1 MLKSFFKKFLSA
13 DESEKKSFSATIER
27 NVNPT
32 DIWEIISELGDGAF
46 GKVYKTHK
54 RNTELFAALKRVD
67 FESEAELEDFMLE
80 IDILTNF
87 KHKNILTLHEVYI
100 YESKLWIYLELCGG
114 GALDSIMET
123 LEKPLTE
130 PQIRFVSR
138 EVLQGLEFLHE
149 KLIIHRDMKA
159 GNILLTLNNE
169 VKLADFGVSAKLT
182 DEKQKRSTFIGTPYW
197 MAPEVINCETF
208 KDAPY
213 NWKADIWSFGI
224 TLIELAQ
231 KRPPHNATNPTRVL
245 LRILKSDPPTLS
257 RPQLWSSK
265 FKAFLERTLQK
276 DPNQRPEC
284 RDLLLD
290 PFVSDV
296 TENDRKVIQILLCE
310 VNADIIETVEDF
322 DPNEPID
329 EIDDNDLNP
338 LILSDSTKLSIPVE
352 IVYDGDDDDV
362 DNDNNKNDAI
372 DEENDNSKNKHESN
386 KNLKQINDN
395 SGDSGVS
402 FEQTTSDNHYELTK
416 QSDSKVGKMPG
427 LSLVAIARSCSL
439 KQDLLQTTTKPVV
452 KMRSKVKRRSTVA
465 HVSQRKSGSLFTIS
479 SIYKPN
485 NVPVSTNTNQLSC
498 EKSIN
503 TIQSRNNH
511 NKSATT
517 NHTSFKVT
525 VCPTRIDKSMINI
538 DLPSIKP
545 NISKKI
551 WRTELNLPILS
562 PILKKN
568 QNVDNIKSTII
579 YDYGNSQQPQQQ
591 QQNNKMT
598 DYIIDE
604 IVDQLITDVITS
616 DTKSPSITSC
626 VFELMHDIHSTV
638 VKSPYT
644 TSITPNATIITTS
657 VVPNSTAKM
666 EHVAKANS
674 NVNNR
679 IRETI
684 VHPKK
689 QLTPSETI
697 GHKSLVVN
705 DGLKD
710 PLSSLPSTTDFHDNN
725 KSKMAVS
732 PLKRQ
737 NSAYRTRTRTRRFVI
752 DGQMITTTSKR
763 IVNTNLEDKR
773 FCEDEQIKRKAAL
786 RAFRILAKQ
795 EAHQTRELNE
805 RAQQQIDILENKMN
819 TEFSTLTKT
828 YDHKMEI
835 VIRNYKLQME
845 RLDKEF
851 EVEMKRIRSETSKEE
866 RTFKDRL
873 KSEID
878 TYDRAMRKAAKRDL
892 NKFDQIQ
899 SSNYDIKSNSSLTSL
914 KSNHSINNNNNN
926 NNNHSLVSQRLTLF
940 RENQESR
947 MNSRIYDLHNEYN
960 KRRNL
965 IHSEYL
971 NEIHTLRLNF
981 EEDKWRTE
989 HRFLSMKHQLDRNRQ
1004 LDLFMIK
1011 REQLTGRSELELTEL
1026 KQTINMERSKLQA
1039 IHSIERKNCIKSIKS
1054 LNKRSILTLQ
1064 RQSRIN
1070 TIQLNEAQKRMNE
1083 ELELLELKHKTQTD
1097 ELEQSIH
1104 FRLQELEQ
1112 STMEKRNALIDQET
1126 KRLQELDNR
1135 HQNEMRIYAESLPR
1149 IKALMKEQFAQEYK
1163 EDSFKI
1169 NYNNYRS
1176 YSPKS
1181 HRHRLPIPISSLTNL
1196 RWGSLSYS
1204 NTKLNNI
1211 LESRPNRLITLFSSD
1226 LNHNKINSSDSM

>member
-1 MLKSFFKKFLSA
+1 MLKSFFKKFISA
-13 DESEKKSFSATIER
+13 DESAKKRFSTTIER

-54 RNTELFAALKRVD
+54 RNTDLFAALKRVD
-67 FESEAELEDFMLE
+67 FESEDELEDFMLE

-352 IVYDGDDDDV
+352 IVCDGDDDDV
-362 DNDNNKNDAI
+362 DNDNNKNDPI
-372 DEENDNSKNKHESN
+372 DEEHDNTKNKHESN

-402 FEQTTSDNHYELTK
+402 LEQTTSDNHYELTK
-416 QSDSKVGKMPG
+416 QSDS
-427 LSLVAIARSCSL
+427 
-439 KQDLLQTTTKPVV
+439 
-452 KMRSKVKRRSTVA
+452 
-465 HVSQRKSGSLFTIS
+465 
-479 SIYKPN
+479 
-485 NVPVSTNTNQLSC
+485 
-498 EKSIN
+498 
-503 TIQSRNNH
+503 
-511 NKSATT
+511 
-517 NHTSFKVT
+517 
-525 VCPTRIDKSMINI
+525 
-538 DLPSIKP
+538 
-545 NISKKI
+545 
-551 WRTELNLPILS
+551 
-562 PILKKN
+562 
-568 QNVDNIKSTII
+568 
-579 YDYGNSQQPQQQ
+579 
-591 QQNNKMT
+591 NNKMN

-666 EHVAKANS
+666 EHVAKGKANS

-697 GHKSLVVN
+697 EHKSLVVN

-725 KSKMAVS
+725 KSKMTVS

-752 DGQMITTTSKR
+752 DGQTITTTSKR

-819 TEFSTLTKT
+819 AEFSTLTKT

-892 NKFDQIQ
+892 NKYDHIQ
-899 SSNYDIKSNSSLTSL
+899 SSNYDMKSNSSLTSL
-914 KSNHSINNNNNN
+914 KSNHST
-926 NNNHSLVSQRLTLF
+926 NNNHNNDHNNSLVSQRLTLF

-1039 IHSIERKNCIKSIKS
+1039 IHSIERKNCIKSMKS
-1054 LNKRSILTLQ
+1054 VNKRSILTLQ

-1083 ELELLELKHKTQTD
+1083 ELELLESKHKAQTD

-1112 STMEKRNALIDQET
+1112 STIEKRNALIDQET

-1135 HQNEMRIYAESLPR
+1135 HQNEMRIYSESLPR

-1181 HRHRLPIPISSLTNL
+1181 HRHKLPIPISSLTNL
-1196 RWGSLSYS
+1196 RWGSLSNS
-1204 NTKLNNI
+1204 NTKLNNL
-1211 LESRPNRLITLFSSD
+1211 LESRPSRLITLFSSD
-1226 LNHNKINSSDSM
+1226 LNHNKTSSSDSM

>member
-416 QSDSKVGKMPG
+416 QSDS
-427 LSLVAIARSCSL
+427 
-439 KQDLLQTTTKPVV
+439 
-452 KMRSKVKRRSTVA
+452 
-465 HVSQRKSGSLFTIS
+465 
-479 SIYKPN
+479 
-485 NVPVSTNTNQLSC
+485 
-498 EKSIN
+498 
-503 TIQSRNNH
+503 
-511 NKSATT
+511 
-517 NHTSFKVT
+517 
-525 VCPTRIDKSMINI
+525 
-538 DLPSIKP
+538 
-545 NISKKI
+545 
-551 WRTELNLPILS
+551 
-562 PILKKN
+562 
-568 QNVDNIKSTII
+568 
-579 YDYGNSQQPQQQ
+579 
-591 QQNNKMT
+591 NNKMT

>member
-169 VKLADFGVSAKLT
+169 VKL
-182 DEKQKRSTFIGTPYW
+182 
-197 MAPEVINCETF
+197 
-208 KDAPY
+208 
-213 NWKADIWSFGI
+213 GI

-416 QSDSKVGKMPG
+416 QSDS
-427 LSLVAIARSCSL
+427 
-439 KQDLLQTTTKPVV
+439 
-452 KMRSKVKRRSTVA
+452 
-465 HVSQRKSGSLFTIS
+465 
-479 SIYKPN
+479 
-485 NVPVSTNTNQLSC
+485 
-498 EKSIN
+498 
-503 TIQSRNNH
+503 
-511 NKSATT
+511 
-517 NHTSFKVT
+517 
-525 VCPTRIDKSMINI
+525 
-538 DLPSIKP
+538 
-545 NISKKI
+545 
-551 WRTELNLPILS
+551 
-562 PILKKN
+562 
-568 QNVDNIKSTII
+568 
-579 YDYGNSQQPQQQ
+579 
-591 QQNNKMT
+591 
-598 DYIIDE
+598 
-604 IVDQLITDVITS
+604 
-616 DTKSPSITSC
+616 
-626 VFELMHDIHSTV
+626 
-638 VKSPYT
+638 
-644 TSITPNATIITTS
+644 
-657 VVPNSTAKM
+657 
-666 EHVAKANS
+666 ANS

>member
-1 MLKSFFKKFLSA
+1 
-13 DESEKKSFSATIER
+13 
-27 NVNPT
+27 
-32 DIWEIISELGDGAF
+32 
-46 GKVYKTHK
+46 
-54 RNTELFAALKRVD
+54 
-67 FESEAELEDFMLE
+67 MLE

-352 IVYDGDDDDV
+352 IVCDGDDDDDV
-362 DNDNNKNDAI
+362 DNDNNKNDPI
-372 DEENDNSKNKHESN
+372 DEEHDNTKNKHESN

-402 FEQTTSDNHYELTK
+402 LEQTTSDNHYELTK
-416 QSDSKVGKMPG
+416 QSDS
-427 LSLVAIARSCSL
+427 
-439 KQDLLQTTTKPVV
+439 
-452 KMRSKVKRRSTVA
+452 
-465 HVSQRKSGSLFTIS
+465 
-479 SIYKPN
+479 
-485 NVPVSTNTNQLSC
+485 
-498 EKSIN
+498 
-503 TIQSRNNH
+503 
-511 NKSATT
+511 
-517 NHTSFKVT
+517 
-525 VCPTRIDKSMINI
+525 
-538 DLPSIKP
+538 
-545 NISKKI
+545 
-551 WRTELNLPILS
+551 
-562 PILKKN
+562 
-568 QNVDNIKSTII
+568 
-579 YDYGNSQQPQQQ
+579 
-591 QQNNKMT
+591 NNKMN

-666 EHVAKANS
+666 EHVAKGKANS

-689 QLTPSETI
+689 RLTPSETI
-697 GHKSLVVN
+697 EHKSLVVN

-725 KSKMAVS
+725 KSKMTVS

-752 DGQMITTTSKR
+752 DGQTITTTSKR

-819 TEFSTLTKT
+819 AEFSTLTKT

-892 NKFDQIQ
+892 NKYDHIQ

-914 KSNHSINNNNNN
+914 KSNHSTNNNNNN
-926 NNNHSLVSQRLTLF
+926 DHNNSLVSQRLTLF

-1026 KQTINMERSKLQA
+1026 KQTINMERSKLQT
-1039 IHSIERKNCIKSIKS
+1039 IHSIERKNCIKSMKS
-1054 LNKRSILTLQ
+1054 VNKRSILTLQ

-1083 ELELLELKHKTQTD
+1083 ELELLESKHKAQTD

-1112 STMEKRNALIDQET
+1112 STIEKRNALIDQET

-1135 HQNEMRIYAESLPR
+1135 HQNEMRIYSESLPR

-1181 HRHRLPIPISSLTNL
+1181 HRHRLPIPVSSLTNL
-1196 RWGSLSYS
+1196 RWGSLSNS
-1204 NTKLNNI
+1204 NTKLSNI
-1211 LESRPNRLITLFSSD
+1211 LESRPSRLITLFSSD
-1226 LNHNKINSSDSM
+1226 LNHNKTSSSDSM

>member
-1 MLKSFFKKFLSA
+1 MLKSFFKKFISA
-13 DESEKKSFSATIER
+13 DESAKKSFSTTIER

-54 RNTELFAALKRVD
+54 RNTDLFAALKRVD
-67 FESEAELEDFMLE
+67 FESEDELEDFMLE

-352 IVYDGDDDDV
+352 IVCDGDDDDDV
-362 DNDNNKNDAI
+362 DNDNNKNDPI
-372 DEENDNSKNKHESN
+372 DEEHDNTKNKHESN

-402 FEQTTSDNHYELTK
+402 LEQTTSDNHYELTK
-416 QSDSKVGKMPG
+416 QSDS
-427 LSLVAIARSCSL
+427 
-439 KQDLLQTTTKPVV
+439 
-452 KMRSKVKRRSTVA
+452 
-465 HVSQRKSGSLFTIS
+465 
-479 SIYKPN
+479 
-485 NVPVSTNTNQLSC
+485 
-498 EKSIN
+498 
-503 TIQSRNNH
+503 
-511 NKSATT
+511 
-517 NHTSFKVT
+517 
-525 VCPTRIDKSMINI
+525 
-538 DLPSIKP
+538 
-545 NISKKI
+545 
-551 WRTELNLPILS
+551 
-562 PILKKN
+562 
-568 QNVDNIKSTII
+568 
-579 YDYGNSQQPQQQ
+579 
-591 QQNNKMT
+591 
-598 DYIIDE
+598 
-604 IVDQLITDVITS
+604 
-616 DTKSPSITSC
+616 
-626 VFELMHDIHSTV
+626 
-638 VKSPYT
+638 
-644 TSITPNATIITTS
+644 
-657 VVPNSTAKM
+657 
-666 EHVAKANS
+666 ANS

-689 QLTPSETI
+689 RLTPSETI
-697 GHKSLVVN
+697 EHKSLVVN

-725 KSKMAVS
+725 KSKMTVS

-752 DGQMITTTSKR
+752 DGQTITTTSKR

-819 TEFSTLTKT
+819 AEFSTLTKT

-892 NKFDQIQ
+892 NKYDHIQ

-914 KSNHSINNNNNN
+914 KSNHSTNNNNNN
-926 NNNHSLVSQRLTLF
+926 DHNNSLVSQRLTLF

-1039 IHSIERKNCIKSIKS
+1039 IHSIERKNCIKSMKS
-1054 LNKRSILTLQ
+1054 VNKRSILTLQ

-1083 ELELLELKHKTQTD
+1083 ELELLESKHKAQTD

-1112 STMEKRNALIDQET
+1112 STIEKRNALIDQET

-1135 HQNEMRIYAESLPR
+1135 HQNEMRIYSESLPR

-1181 HRHRLPIPISSLTNL
+1181 HRHRLPIPVSSLTNL
-1196 RWGSLSYS
+1196 RWGSLSNS
-1204 NTKLNNI
+1204 NTKLSNI
-1211 LESRPNRLITLFSSD
+1211 LESRPSRLITLFSSD
-1226 LNHNKINSSDSM
+1226 LNHNKTSSSDSM

>member
-591 QQNNKMT
+591 QQ
-598 DYIIDE
+598 
-604 IVDQLITDVITS
+604 
-616 DTKSPSITSC
+616 
-626 VFELMHDIHSTV
+626 
-638 VKSPYT
+638 
-644 TSITPNATIITTS
+644 
-657 VVPNSTAKM
+657 
-666 EHVAKANS
+666 ANS

>member
-1 MLKSFFKKFLSA
+1 MLKSFFKKFISA
-13 DESEKKSFSATIER
+13 DESAKKSFSTTIER

-54 RNTELFAALKRVD
+54 RNTDLFAALKRVD
-67 FESEAELEDFMLE
+67 FESEDELEDFMLE

-182 DEKQKRSTFIGTPYW
+182 DEMQKRSTFIGTPYW

-352 IVYDGDDDDV
+352 IVCDGDDDDDV
-362 DNDNNKNDAI
+362 DNDNNKNDPI
-372 DEENDNSKNKHESN
+372 DEEHDNPKNKHESN

-402 FEQTTSDNHYELTK
+402 LEQTTSDNHYELTK
-416 QSDSKVGKMPG
+416 QSDS
-427 LSLVAIARSCSL
+427 
-439 KQDLLQTTTKPVV
+439 
-452 KMRSKVKRRSTVA
+452 
-465 HVSQRKSGSLFTIS
+465 
-479 SIYKPN
+479 
-485 NVPVSTNTNQLSC
+485 
-498 EKSIN
+498 
-503 TIQSRNNH
+503 
-511 NKSATT
+511 
-517 NHTSFKVT
+517 
-525 VCPTRIDKSMINI
+525 
-538 DLPSIKP
+538 
-545 NISKKI
+545 
-551 WRTELNLPILS
+551 
-562 PILKKN
+562 
-568 QNVDNIKSTII
+568 
-579 YDYGNSQQPQQQ
+579 
-591 QQNNKMT
+591 
-598 DYIIDE
+598 
-604 IVDQLITDVITS
+604 
-616 DTKSPSITSC
+616 
-626 VFELMHDIHSTV
+626 
-638 VKSPYT
+638 
-644 TSITPNATIITTS
+644 
-657 VVPNSTAKM
+657 
-666 EHVAKANS
+666 ANS

-697 GHKSLVVN
+697 EHKSLVVN

-752 DGQMITTTSKR
+752 DGQTITTTSKR

-819 TEFSTLTKT
+819 AEFSTLTKT

-835 VIRNYKLQME
+835 VIRNYKLQIE

-892 NKFDQIQ
+892 NKYDHIQ

-914 KSNHSINNNNNN
+914 KSNHSTNNNNNN
-926 NNNHSLVSQRLTLF
+926 NDHNNSLVSQRLTLF

-1039 IHSIERKNCIKSIKS
+1039 IHSIERKNCIKSMKS
-1054 LNKRSILTLQ
+1054 VNKRSILTLQ

-1070 TIQLNEAQKRMNE
+1070 AIQLNEAQKRMNE
-1083 ELELLELKHKTQTD
+1083 ELELLESKHKAQTD

-1112 STMEKRNALIDQET
+1112 STIEKRNALIDQET

-1135 HQNEMRIYAESLPR
+1135 HQNEMRIYSESLPR

-1196 RWGSLSYS
+1196 RWGSLSNS
-1204 NTKLNNI
+1204 NTKLNNL
-1211 LESRPNRLITLFSSD
+1211 LESRPSRLITLFSSD
-1226 LNHNKINSSDSM
+1226 LNHNKTSSSDSM

>member
-1 MLKSFFKKFLSA
+1 MLKSFFKKFISP
-13 DESEKKSFSATIER
+13 DESGKKSFSTTIER

-54 RNTELFAALKRVD
+54 RNTDLFAALKRVD
-67 FESEAELEDFMLE
+67 FESEDELEDFMLE

-265 FKAFLERTLQK
+265 FKTFLSRTLQK

-284 RDLLLD
+284 KDLLLD

-352 IVYDGDDDDV
+352 MVYGGDGDGDDDDDDV
-362 DNDNNKNDAI
+362 DNDNNNNNKNDAI
-372 DEENDNSKNKHESN
+372 DEQNDHSKNKHESN

-395 SGDSGVS
+395 NGDSGVS
-402 FEQTTSDNHYELTK
+402 LEQTNSELTK
-416 QSDSKVGKMPG
+416 QSDS
-427 LSLVAIARSCSL
+427 
-439 KQDLLQTTTKPVV
+439 
-452 KMRSKVKRRSTVA
+452 
-465 HVSQRKSGSLFTIS
+465 
-479 SIYKPN
+479 
-485 NVPVSTNTNQLSC
+485 
-498 EKSIN
+498 
-503 TIQSRNNH
+503 
-511 NKSATT
+511 
-517 NHTSFKVT
+517 
-525 VCPTRIDKSMINI
+525 
-538 DLPSIKP
+538 
-545 NISKKI
+545 
-551 WRTELNLPILS
+551 
-562 PILKKN
+562 
-568 QNVDNIKSTII
+568 
-579 YDYGNSQQPQQQ
+579 
-591 QQNNKMT
+591 NNKMN
-598 DYIIDE
+598 DYIINE
-604 IVDQLITDVITS
+604 IADQLITDVITS

-626 VFELMHDIHSTV
+626 VFELMHDIHSTI

-644 TSITPNATIITTS
+644 SNTPNTTIITTS
-657 VVPNSTAKM
+657 VVPNSTAKI
-666 EHVAKANS
+666 EHVAEAND

-679 IRETI
+679 IRETM

-697 GHKSLVVN
+697 EHKSLVVS

-710 PLSSLPSTTDFHDNN
+710 PPLSFPSTTDFHDNNN

-752 DGQMITTTSKR
+752 DGQTITTTSKR
-763 IVNTNLEDKR
+763 IVNTNLEDKKFR
-773 FCEDEQIKRKAAL
+773 EDEQIKRKAAL

-819 TEFSTLTKT
+819 AEFSTLTKT
-828 YDHKMEI
+828 YDHKMEMA
-835 VIRNYKLQME
+835 IRNYKLQME

-851 EVEMKRIRSETSKEE
+851 EVEMKRIRTETSKEE

-873 KSEID
+873 KNEID

-892 NKFDQIQ
+892 NKYDPIQQ
-899 SSNYDIKSNSSLTSL
+899 SSINYDIKSNSSLTSL
-914 KSNHSINNNNNN
+914 KSNHSIHT
-926 NNNHSLVSQRLTLF
+926 NHNHNHSNSLVSQRLTLF

-971 NEIHTLRLNF
+971 NESHTLRLNF

-1039 IHSIERKNCIKSIKS
+1039 IHSIERKNCIKSMKS
-1054 LNKRSILTLQ
+1054 VNKRSILTLQ
-1064 RQSRIN
+1064 RQSKLN
-1070 TIQLNEAQKRMNE
+1070 TIQLNEAQKRINE
-1083 ELELLELKHKTQTD
+1083 ELELLECKHKAQID
-1097 ELEQSIH
+1097 HLEQSIH
-1104 FRLQELEQ
+1104 NRLKELEQ
-1112 STMEKRNALIDQET
+1112 TTIEKRNALIDQET

-1135 HQNEMRIYAESLPR
+1135 HQNEIRIYAESLPR
-1149 IKALMKEQFAQEYK
+1149 IKILMKEQFAQEYK
-1163 EDSFKI
+1163 EDSLKL
-1169 NYNNYRS
+1169 NYNHNYRS

-1181 HRHRLPIPISSLTNL
+1181 CRHRLPIPPITNFTNL
-1196 RWGSLSYS
+1196 RWINSLSQS
-1204 NTKLNNI
+1204 HTKLNTM

-1226 LNHNKINSSDSM
+1226 FNNNDNNNNNHNNNNKTSLSDSS

>member
-1 MLKSFFKKFLSA
+1 M
-13 DESEKKSFSATIER
+13 
-27 NVNPT
+27 
-32 DIWEIISELGDGAF
+32 
-46 GKVYKTHK
+46 
-54 RNTELFAALKRVD
+54 
-67 FESEAELEDFMLE
+67 
-80 IDILTNF
+80 
-87 KHKNILTLHEVYI
+87 
-100 YESKLWIYLELCGG
+100 
-114 GALDSIMET
+114 
-123 LEKPLTE
+123 
-130 PQIRFVSR
+130 
-138 EVLQGLEFLHE
+138 
-149 KLIIHRDMKA
+149 
-159 GNILLTLNNE
+159 
-169 VKLADFGVSAKLT
+169 
-182 DEKQKRSTFIGTPYW
+182 
-197 MAPEVINCETF
+197 
-208 KDAPY
+208 
-213 NWKADIWSFGI
+213 
-224 TLIELAQ
+224 
-231 KRPPHNATNPTRVL
+231 
-245 LRILKSDPPTLS
+245 
-257 RPQLWSSK
+257 
-265 FKAFLERTLQK
+265 
-276 DPNQRPEC
+276 
-284 RDLLLD
+284 
-290 PFVSDV
+290 
-296 TENDRKVIQILLCE
+296 
-310 VNADIIETVEDF
+310 
-322 DPNEPID
+322 
-329 EIDDNDLNP
+329 NP

-372 DEENDNSKNKHESN
+372 YEENDNSKNKHESN

-479 SIYKPN
+479 SVYKPN
-485 NVPVSTNTNQLSC
+485 NIAVSTNTNQLSC

-568 QNVDNIKSTII
+568 QNVNNIKSTII

-591 QQNNKMT
+591 NNKMT

-604 IVDQLITDVITS
+604 IIDQLITDVITS

-752 DGQMITTTSKR
+752 DGQTITTTSKR

-819 TEFSTLTKT
+819 TEFSVGLFLCGLLRV
-828 YDHKMEI
+828 YIHAFF
-835 VIRNYKLQME
+835 LSP
-845 RLDKEF
+845 L
-851 EVEMKRIRSETSKEE
+851 SKEE

-892 NKFDQIQ
+892 SKFDQIQ

-914 KSNHSINNNNNN
+914 KSNHSINNNNN

-1026 KQTINMERSKLQA
+1026 KQV
-1039 IHSIERKNCIKSIKS
+1039 C
-1054 LNKRSILTLQ
+1054 
-1064 RQSRIN
+1064 
-1070 TIQLNEAQKRMNE
+1070 
-1083 ELELLELKHKTQTD
+1083 
-1097 ELEQSIH
+1097 
-1104 FRLQELEQ
+1104 
-1112 STMEKRNALIDQET
+1112 
-1126 KRLQELDNR
+1126 
-1135 HQNEMRIYAESLPR
+1135 
-1149 IKALMKEQFAQEYK
+1149 
-1163 EDSFKI
+1163 
-1169 NYNNYRS
+1169 
-1176 YSPKS
+1176 
-1181 HRHRLPIPISSLTNL
+1181 
-1196 RWGSLSYS
+1196 
-1204 NTKLNNI
+1204 
-1211 LESRPNRLITLFSSD
+1211 FS
-1226 LNHNKINSSDSM
+1226 

>member
-416 QSDSKVGKMPG
+416 QSDS
-427 LSLVAIARSCSL
+427 
-439 KQDLLQTTTKPVV
+439 
-452 KMRSKVKRRSTVA
+452 
-465 HVSQRKSGSLFTIS
+465 
-479 SIYKPN
+479 
-485 NVPVSTNTNQLSC
+485 
-498 EKSIN
+498 
-503 TIQSRNNH
+503 
-511 NKSATT
+511 
-517 NHTSFKVT
+517 
-525 VCPTRIDKSMINI
+525 
-538 DLPSIKP
+538 
-545 NISKKI
+545 
-551 WRTELNLPILS
+551 
-562 PILKKN
+562 
-568 QNVDNIKSTII
+568 
-579 YDYGNSQQPQQQ
+579 
-591 QQNNKMT
+591 
-598 DYIIDE
+598 
-604 IVDQLITDVITS
+604 
-616 DTKSPSITSC
+616 
-626 VFELMHDIHSTV
+626 
-638 VKSPYT
+638 
-644 TSITPNATIITTS
+644 
-657 VVPNSTAKM
+657 
-666 EHVAKANS
+666 ANS

>member
-1 MLKSFFKKFLSA
+1 MLKSFFKKFISA
-13 DESEKKSFSATIER
+13 DESAKKSFSTTIER

-54 RNTELFAALKRVD
+54 RNTDLFAALKRVD
-67 FESEAELEDFMLE
+67 FESEDELEDFMLE

-352 IVYDGDDDDV
+352 IVCDGDDDDDV
-362 DNDNNKNDAI
+362 DNDNNKNDPI
-372 DEENDNSKNKHESN
+372 DEEHDNTKNKHESN

-402 FEQTTSDNHYELTK
+402 LEQTTSDNHYELTK
-416 QSDSKVGKMPG
+416 QSDS
-427 LSLVAIARSCSL
+427 
-439 KQDLLQTTTKPVV
+439 
-452 KMRSKVKRRSTVA
+452 
-465 HVSQRKSGSLFTIS
+465 
-479 SIYKPN
+479 
-485 NVPVSTNTNQLSC
+485 
-498 EKSIN
+498 
-503 TIQSRNNH
+503 
-511 NKSATT
+511 
-517 NHTSFKVT
+517 
-525 VCPTRIDKSMINI
+525 
-538 DLPSIKP
+538 
-545 NISKKI
+545 
-551 WRTELNLPILS
+551 
-562 PILKKN
+562 
-568 QNVDNIKSTII
+568 
-579 YDYGNSQQPQQQ
+579 
-591 QQNNKMT
+591 NNKMN

-666 EHVAKANS
+666 EHVAKGKANS

-689 QLTPSETI
+689 RLTPSETI
-697 GHKSLVVN
+697 EHKSLVVN

-725 KSKMAVS
+725 KSKMTVS

-752 DGQMITTTSKR
+752 DGQTITTTSKR

-819 TEFSTLTKT
+819 AEFSTLTKT

-892 NKFDQIQ
+892 NKYDHIQ

-914 KSNHSINNNNNN
+914 KSNHSTNNNNNN
-926 NNNHSLVSQRLTLF
+926 DHNNSLVSQRLTLF

-1026 KQTINMERSKLQA
+1026 KQTINMERSKLQT
-1039 IHSIERKNCIKSIKS
+1039 IHSIERKNCIKSMKS
-1054 LNKRSILTLQ
+1054 VNKRSILTLQ

-1083 ELELLELKHKTQTD
+1083 ELELLESKHKAQTD

-1112 STMEKRNALIDQET
+1112 STIEKRNALIDQET

-1135 HQNEMRIYAESLPR
+1135 HQNEMRIYSESLPR
-1149 IKALMKEQFAQEYK
+1149 IKA
-1163 EDSFKI
+1163 I
-1169 NYNNYRS
+1169 
-1176 YSPKS
+1176 
-1181 HRHRLPIPISSLTNL
+1181 
-1196 RWGSLSYS
+1196 
-1204 NTKLNNI
+1204 
-1211 LESRPNRLITLFSSD
+1211 
-1226 LNHNKINSSDSM
+1226 

>member
-1 MLKSFFKKFLSA
+1 
-13 DESEKKSFSATIER
+13 
-27 NVNPT
+27 
-32 DIWEIISELGDGAF
+32 
-46 GKVYKTHK
+46 
-54 RNTELFAALKRVD
+54 
-67 FESEAELEDFMLE
+67 
-80 IDILTNF
+80 
-87 KHKNILTLHEVYI
+87 
-100 YESKLWIYLELCGG
+100 
-114 GALDSIMET
+114 MET

-130 PQIRFVSR
+130 PQIRFISR

-265 FKAFLERTLQK
+265 FKTFLERTLQK

-352 IVYDGDDDDV
+352 IVCDGDDDDNDV
-362 DNDNNKNDAI
+362 DNDNNKNDPI
-372 DEENDNSKNKHESN
+372 DEEHDNTKNKHESN

-402 FEQTTSDNHYELTK
+402 LEQTTSDNHYELTK
-416 QSDSKVGKMPG
+416 QSDS
-427 LSLVAIARSCSL
+427 
-439 KQDLLQTTTKPVV
+439 
-452 KMRSKVKRRSTVA
+452 
-465 HVSQRKSGSLFTIS
+465 
-479 SIYKPN
+479 
-485 NVPVSTNTNQLSC
+485 
-498 EKSIN
+498 
-503 TIQSRNNH
+503 
-511 NKSATT
+511 
-517 NHTSFKVT
+517 
-525 VCPTRIDKSMINI
+525 
-538 DLPSIKP
+538 
-545 NISKKI
+545 
-551 WRTELNLPILS
+551 
-562 PILKKN
+562 
-568 QNVDNIKSTII
+568 
-579 YDYGNSQQPQQQ
+579 
-591 QQNNKMT
+591 NNKMN

-644 TSITPNATIITTS
+644 TSITSNATTITTS

-666 EHVAKANS
+666 EHVAKVKVNS

-697 GHKSLVVN
+697 EHKSLVVN

-725 KSKMAVS
+725 KSKMTVS

-752 DGQMITTTSKR
+752 DGQTITTTSKR

-819 TEFSTLTKT
+819 AEFSTLTKT

-892 NKFDQIQ
+892 NKYDHIQ
-899 SSNYDIKSNSSLTSL
+899 SSNYDMKSNSSLTSL
-914 KSNHSINNNNNN
+914 KSNHSTN
-926 NNNHSLVSQRLTLF
+926 NNNHNNDHNNSLVSQRLTLF

-1039 IHSIERKNCIKSIKS
+1039 IHSIERKNCIKSMKS
-1054 LNKRSILTLQ
+1054 VNKRSILTLQ

-1083 ELELLELKHKTQTD
+1083 ELELLESKHKAQTD

-1112 STMEKRNALIDQET
+1112 STIEKRNALIDQET
-1126 KRLQELDNR
+1126 KRLEELDNR
-1135 HQNEMRIYAESLPR
+1135 HQNEMRIYSESLPR

-1196 RWGSLSYS
+1196 RWGSLSNS
-1204 NTKLNNI
+1204 NTKLNNL
-1211 LESRPNRLITLFSSD
+1211 LESRPSRLITLFSSD
-1226 LNHNKINSSDSM
+1226 LNHNKTSSSDSM

>member
-1 MLKSFFKKFLSA
+1 MLKSFFKKFISVE
-13 DESEKKSFSATIER
+13 ESGKKSFSSTIER
-27 NVNPT
+27 SVNPT

-54 RNTELFAALKRVD
+54 RNTDLFAALKRVD
-67 FESEAELEDFMLE
+67 FESEDELEDFMLE

-114 GALDSIMET
+114 GALDSIMEA

-159 GNILLTLNNE
+159 GNILLTLSNE
-169 VKLADFGVSAKLT
+169 VKLADFGVSAKLA

-245 LRILKSDPPTLS
+245 LKILKSDPPTLS
-257 RPQLWSSK
+257 RPHLWSSK
-265 FKAFLERTLQK
+265 FKTFLGRTLQK

-296 TENDRKVIQILLCE
+296 TESDRKVIQILLCE

-352 IVYDGDDDDV
+352 MVCDDGDDDV
-362 DNDNNKNDAI
+362 DDHKNDVI
-372 DEENDNSKNKHESN
+372 GGEIDNSKNDHESN

-402 FEQTTSDNHYELTK
+402 LGQTTSEN
-416 QSDSKVGKMPG
+416 QSDSVNG
-427 LSLVAIARSCSL
+427 
-439 KQDLLQTTTKPVV
+439 
-452 KMRSKVKRRSTVA
+452 
-465 HVSQRKSGSLFTIS
+465 
-479 SIYKPN
+479 
-485 NVPVSTNTNQLSC
+485 
-498 EKSIN
+498 
-503 TIQSRNNH
+503 
-511 NKSATT
+511 
-517 NHTSFKVT
+517 
-525 VCPTRIDKSMINI
+525 
-538 DLPSIKP
+538 
-545 NISKKI
+545 
-551 WRTELNLPILS
+551 
-562 PILKKN
+562 
-568 QNVDNIKSTII
+568 NVDNR
-579 YDYGNSQQPQQQ
+579 
-591 QQNNKMT
+591 
-598 DYIIDE
+598 
-604 IVDQLITDVITS
+604 V
-616 DTKSPSITSC
+616 
-626 VFELMHDIHSTV
+626 
-638 VKSPYT
+638 
-644 TSITPNATIITTS
+644 
-657 VVPNSTAKM
+657 
-666 EHVAKANS
+666 
-674 NVNNR
+674 
-679 IRETI
+679 RETI

-689 QLTPSETI
+689 QLNTSETTE
-697 GHKSLVVN
+697 HKSSVVN
-705 DGLKD
+705 DILKD
-710 PLSSLPSTTDFHDNN
+710 PPSSSPSATDFHDNN
-725 KSKMAVS
+725 NKSKVVIS

-752 DGQMITTTSKR
+752 DGQTITTTSKR
-763 IVNTNLEDKR
+763 IVNTNLEDKKFR
-773 FCEDEQIKRKAAL
+773 EDEQIKRKAAL

-819 TEFSTLTKT
+819 AEFSTLTKT

-835 VIRNYKLQME
+835 AIRNYKLQME

-851 EVEMKRIRSETSKEE
+851 EVEMKRIRTETSKEE

-873 KSEID
+873 KNEID

-892 NKFDQIQ
+892 NKYDHIIQ
-899 SSNYDIKSNSSLTSL
+899 SNSSLTSL
-914 KSNHSINNNNNN
+914 KSNNSTTTTNTTTTNNNNNSS
-926 NNNHSLVSQRLTLF
+926 SLVSQRLTIF

-1039 IHSIERKNCIKSIKS
+1039 IHSIERKNCIKSMKS
-1054 LNKRSILTLQ
+1054 VHKRSILTLQ
-1064 RQSRIN
+1064 RQSRLN
-1070 TIQLNEAQKRMNE
+1070 TIQMNEAQKRMNE
-1083 ELELLELKHKTQTD
+1083 ELELLESKQKAQTD
-1097 ELEQSIH
+1097 ELEKSIH

-1112 STMEKRNALIDQET
+1112 STIEKRNALIDQET

-1135 HQNEMRIYAESLPR
+1135 HQNEMRIYSESLPR

-1163 EDSFKI
+1163 EDSFKLH
-1169 NYNNYRS
+1169 NYHNYRS

-1181 HRHRLPIPISSLTNL
+1181 HKSRLPIPMTSLTNL
-1196 RWGSLSYS
+1196 RWGSLSNS
-1204 NTKLNNI
+1204 NTKLNHLIEPRSHRI
-1211 LESRPNRLITLFSSD
+1211 LTLFSSD
-1226 LNHNKINSSDSM
+1226 LNNTKTSSTDSM

>member
-1 MLKSFFKKFLSA
+1 MLKSFFKKFISVE
-13 DESEKKSFSATIER
+13 ESGKKSFSSTIER
-27 NVNPT
+27 SVNPT

-54 RNTELFAALKRVD
+54 RNTDLFAALKRVD
-67 FESEAELEDFMLE
+67 FESEDELEDFMLE

-114 GALDSIMET
+114 GALDSIMEA

-159 GNILLTLNNE
+159 GNILLTLSNE
-169 VKLADFGVSAKLT
+169 VKLADFGVSAKLA

-245 LRILKSDPPTLS
+245 LKILKSDPPTLS
-257 RPQLWSSK
+257 RPHLWSSK
-265 FKAFLERTLQK
+265 FKTFLGRTLQK

-296 TENDRKVIQILLCE
+296 TESDRKVIQILLCE

-352 IVYDGDDDDV
+352 MVCDDGDDDV
-362 DNDNNKNDAI
+362 DDHKNDVI
-372 DEENDNSKNKHESN
+372 GGEIDNSKNDHESN

-402 FEQTTSDNHYELTK
+402 LGQTTSEN
-416 QSDSKVGKMPG
+416 QSDS
-427 LSLVAIARSCSL
+427 
-439 KQDLLQTTTKPVV
+439 
-452 KMRSKVKRRSTVA
+452 
-465 HVSQRKSGSLFTIS
+465 
-479 SIYKPN
+479 
-485 NVPVSTNTNQLSC
+485 
-498 EKSIN
+498 
-503 TIQSRNNH
+503 
-511 NKSATT
+511 
-517 NHTSFKVT
+517 
-525 VCPTRIDKSMINI
+525 
-538 DLPSIKP
+538 
-545 NISKKI
+545 
-551 WRTELNLPILS
+551 
-562 PILKKN
+562 
-568 QNVDNIKSTII
+568 
-579 YDYGNSQQPQQQ
+579 
-591 QQNNKMT
+591 NNKMN
-598 DYIIDE
+598 DHVIDE
-604 IVDQLITDVITS
+604 IADQLITDVITS
-616 DTKSPSITSC
+616 ETQSPSITSC
-626 VFELMHDIHSTV
+626 VFESMNDIHSIIIKSPNTSSNSPATNITTTV
-638 VKSPYT
+638 VS
-644 TSITPNATIITTS
+644 
-657 VVPNSTAKM
+657 NSTDKT
-666 EHVAKANS
+666 EHVTKVNG
-674 NVNNR
+674 NVDNR
-679 IRETI
+679 VRETI

-689 QLTPSETI
+689 QLNTSETTE
-697 GHKSLVVN
+697 HKSSVVN
-705 DGLKD
+705 DILKD
-710 PLSSLPSTTDFHDNN
+710 PPSSSPSATDFHDNN
-725 KSKMAVS
+725 NKSKVVIS

-752 DGQMITTTSKR
+752 DGQTITTTSKR
-763 IVNTNLEDKR
+763 IVNTNLEDKKFR
-773 FCEDEQIKRKAAL
+773 EDEQIKRKAAL

-819 TEFSTLTKT
+819 AEFSTLTKT

-835 VIRNYKLQME
+835 AIRNYKLQME

-851 EVEMKRIRSETSKEE
+851 EVEMKRIRTETSKEE

-873 KSEID
+873 KNEID

-892 NKFDQIQ
+892 NKYDHIIQ
-899 SSNYDIKSNSSLTSL
+899 SNSSLTSL
-914 KSNHSINNNNNN
+914 KSNNSTTTTNTTTTNNNNNSS
-926 NNNHSLVSQRLTLF
+926 SLVSQRLTIF

-1039 IHSIERKNCIKSIKS
+1039 IHSIERKNCIKSMKS
-1054 LNKRSILTLQ
+1054 VHKRSILTLQ
-1064 RQSRIN
+1064 RQSRLN
-1070 TIQLNEAQKRMNE
+1070 TIQMNEAQKRMNE
-1083 ELELLELKHKTQTD
+1083 ELELLESKQKAQTD
-1097 ELEQSIH
+1097 ELEKSIH

-1112 STMEKRNALIDQET
+1112 STIEKRNALIDQET

-1135 HQNEMRIYAESLPR
+1135 HQNEMRIYSESLPR

-1163 EDSFKI
+1163 EDSFKLH
-1169 NYNNYRS
+1169 NYHNYRS

-1181 HRHRLPIPISSLTNL
+1181 HKSRLPIPMTSLTNL
-1196 RWGSLSYS
+1196 RWGSLSNS
-1204 NTKLNNI
+1204 NTKLNHLIEPRSHRI
-1211 LESRPNRLITLFSSD
+1211 LTLFSSD
-1226 LNHNKINSSDSM
+1226 LNNTKTSSTDSM

>member
-1 MLKSFFKKFLSA
+1 
-13 DESEKKSFSATIER
+13 
-27 NVNPT
+27 
-32 DIWEIISELGDGAF
+32 
-46 GKVYKTHK
+46 
-54 RNTELFAALKRVD
+54 
-67 FESEAELEDFMLE
+67 
-80 IDILTNF
+80 
-87 KHKNILTLHEVYI
+87 
-100 YESKLWIYLELCGG
+100 
-114 GALDSIMET
+114 
-123 LEKPLTE
+123 
-130 PQIRFVSR
+130 
-138 EVLQGLEFLHE
+138 
-149 KLIIHRDMKA
+149 MKA

-265 FKAFLERTLQK
+265 FKTFLERTLQK

-284 RDLLLD
+284 RDLLL
-290 PFVSDV
+290 V
-296 TENDRKVIQILLCE
+296 LLKSLH
-310 VNADIIETVEDF
+310 VQYSS
-322 DPNEPID
+322 
-329 EIDDNDLNP
+329 
-338 LILSDSTKLSIPVE
+338 LSSSCLDSTKLSIPVE
-352 IVYDGDDDDV
+352 IVCDGDDDDDV
-362 DNDNNKNDAI
+362 DNDNNKNDPI
-372 DEENDNSKNKHESN
+372 DEEHDNPKNKHESN

-402 FEQTTSDNHYELTK
+402 LDQTTSDNHYELTK
-416 QSDSKVGKMPG
+416 QSDSVGNMPG

-517 NHTSFKVT
+517 HHTSFKVT
-525 VCPTRIDKSMINI
+525 VCPTWIDKSMITI

-545 NISKKI
+545 IISKKI
-551 WRTELNLPILS
+551 WRTEINLPILS
-562 PILKKN
+562 PIIKKN
-568 QNVDNIKSTII
+568 HNVDNIKSTII
-579 YDYGNSQQPQQQ
+579 YDYGKSQQQQQ
-591 QQNNKMT
+591 QEQQNNKMN

-644 TSITPNATIITTS
+644 TSITSNATTITTS

-666 EHVAKANS
+666 EHVAKGKANS

-697 GHKSLVVN
+697 EHKSLVVN

-725 KSKMAVS
+725 KSKMTVS

-752 DGQMITTTSKR
+752 DGQTITTTSKR

-819 TEFSTLTKT
+819 AEFS
-828 YDHKMEI
+828 
-835 VIRNYKLQME
+835 
-845 RLDKEF
+845 
-851 EVEMKRIRSETSKEE
+851 SKEE

-892 NKFDQIQ
+892 NKYDHIQ
-899 SSNYDIKSNSSLTSL
+899 SSNYDMKSNSSLTSL
-914 KSNHSINNNNNN
+914 KSNHSTNNN
-926 NNNHSLVSQRLTLF
+926 NNNHNNDHNNSLVSQRLTLF

-1026 KQTINMERSKLQA
+1026 KQ
-1039 IHSIERKNCIKSIKS
+1039 
-1054 LNKRSILTLQ
+1054 
-1064 RQSRIN
+1064 
-1070 TIQLNEAQKRMNE
+1070 
-1083 ELELLELKHKTQTD
+1083 
-1097 ELEQSIH
+1097 
-1104 FRLQELEQ
+1104 
-1112 STMEKRNALIDQET
+1112 
-1126 KRLQELDNR
+1126 
-1135 HQNEMRIYAESLPR
+1135 
-1149 IKALMKEQFAQEYK
+1149 
-1163 EDSFKI
+1163 
-1169 NYNNYRS
+1169 
-1176 YSPKS
+1176 
-1181 HRHRLPIPISSLTNL
+1181 
-1196 RWGSLSYS
+1196 
-1204 NTKLNNI
+1204 
-1211 LESRPNRLITLFSSD
+1211 
-1226 LNHNKINSSDSM
+1226 

>member
-1 MLKSFFKKFLSA
+1 MLKSFFKKFISA
-13 DESEKKSFSATIER
+13 DESAKKSFSTTIER

-54 RNTELFAALKRVD
+54 RNTDLFAALKRVD
-67 FESEAELEDFMLE
+67 FESEDELEDFMLE

-352 IVYDGDDDDV
+352 IVCDGDDDDDV
-362 DNDNNKNDAI
+362 DNDNNKNDPI
-372 DEENDNSKNKHESN
+372 DEEHDNTKNKHESN

-402 FEQTTSDNHYELTK
+402 LEQTTSDNHYELTK
-416 QSDSKVGKMPG
+416 QSDS
-427 LSLVAIARSCSL
+427 
-439 KQDLLQTTTKPVV
+439 
-452 KMRSKVKRRSTVA
+452 
-465 HVSQRKSGSLFTIS
+465 
-479 SIYKPN
+479 
-485 NVPVSTNTNQLSC
+485 
-498 EKSIN
+498 
-503 TIQSRNNH
+503 
-511 NKSATT
+511 
-517 NHTSFKVT
+517 
-525 VCPTRIDKSMINI
+525 
-538 DLPSIKP
+538 
-545 NISKKI
+545 
-551 WRTELNLPILS
+551 
-562 PILKKN
+562 
-568 QNVDNIKSTII
+568 
-579 YDYGNSQQPQQQ
+579 
-591 QQNNKMT
+591 
-598 DYIIDE
+598 
-604 IVDQLITDVITS
+604 
-616 DTKSPSITSC
+616 
-626 VFELMHDIHSTV
+626 
-638 VKSPYT
+638 
-644 TSITPNATIITTS
+644 
-657 VVPNSTAKM
+657 
-666 EHVAKANS
+666 ANS

-689 QLTPSETI
+689 RLTPSETI
-697 GHKSLVVN
+697 EHKSLVVN

-725 KSKMAVS
+725 KSKMTVS

-752 DGQMITTTSKR
+752 DGQTITTTSKR

-819 TEFSTLTKT
+819 AEFSTLTKT

-892 NKFDQIQ
+892 NKYDHIQ

-914 KSNHSINNNNNN
+914 KSNHSTNNNNNN
-926 NNNHSLVSQRLTLF
+926 DHNNSLVSQRLTLF

-1026 KQTINMERSKLQA
+1026 KQTINMERSKLQT
-1039 IHSIERKNCIKSIKS
+1039 IHSIERKNCIKSMKS
-1054 LNKRSILTLQ
+1054 VNKRSILTLQ

-1083 ELELLELKHKTQTD
+1083 ELELLESKHKAQTD

-1112 STMEKRNALIDQET
+1112 STIEKRNALIDQET

-1135 HQNEMRIYAESLPR
+1135 HQNEMRIYSESLPR

-1181 HRHRLPIPISSLTNL
+1181 HRHRLPIPVSSLTNL
-1196 RWGSLSYS
+1196 RWGSLSNS
-1204 NTKLNNI
+1204 NTKLSNI
-1211 LESRPNRLITLFSSD
+1211 LESRPSRLITLFSSD
-1226 LNHNKINSSDSM
+1226 LNHNKTSSSDSM

>member
-1 MLKSFFKKFLSA
+1 MLKSFFKKFISA
-13 DESEKKSFSATIER
+13 DESAKKSFSTTIER

-54 RNTELFAALKRVD
+54 RNTDLFAALKRVD
-67 FESEAELEDFMLE
+67 FESEDELEDFMLE

-182 DEKQKRSTFIGTPYW
+182 DEMQKRSTFIGTPYW

-352 IVYDGDDDDV
+352 IVCDGDDDDDV
-362 DNDNNKNDAI
+362 DNDNNKNDPI
-372 DEENDNSKNKHESN
+372 DEEHDNPKNKHESN

-402 FEQTTSDNHYELTK
+402 LEQTTSDNHYELTK
-416 QSDSKVGKMPG
+416 QSDS
-427 LSLVAIARSCSL
+427 
-439 KQDLLQTTTKPVV
+439 
-452 KMRSKVKRRSTVA
+452 
-465 HVSQRKSGSLFTIS
+465 
-479 SIYKPN
+479 
-485 NVPVSTNTNQLSC
+485 
-498 EKSIN
+498 
-503 TIQSRNNH
+503 
-511 NKSATT
+511 
-517 NHTSFKVT
+517 
-525 VCPTRIDKSMINI
+525 
-538 DLPSIKP
+538 
-545 NISKKI
+545 
-551 WRTELNLPILS
+551 
-562 PILKKN
+562 
-568 QNVDNIKSTII
+568 
-579 YDYGNSQQPQQQ
+579 
-591 QQNNKMT
+591 NNKMN
-598 DYIIDE
+598 DYMIDE

-644 TSITPNATIITTS
+644 TSITSNATIITTS

-666 EHVAKANS
+666 EHVAKGKANS

-697 GHKSLVVN
+697 EHKSLVVN

-752 DGQMITTTSKR
+752 DGQTITTTSKR

-819 TEFSTLTKT
+819 AEFSTLTKT

-835 VIRNYKLQME
+835 VIRNYKLQIE

-892 NKFDQIQ
+892 NKYDHIQ

-914 KSNHSINNNNNN
+914 KSNHSTNNNNNN
-926 NNNHSLVSQRLTLF
+926 NDHNNSLVSQRLTLF

-1039 IHSIERKNCIKSIKS
+1039 IHSIERKNCIKSMKS
-1054 LNKRSILTLQ
+1054 VNKRSILTLQ

-1070 TIQLNEAQKRMNE
+1070 AIQLNEAQKRMNE
-1083 ELELLELKHKTQTD
+1083 ELELLESKHKAQTD

-1112 STMEKRNALIDQET
+1112 STIEKRNALIDQET

-1135 HQNEMRIYAESLPR
+1135 HQNEMRIYSESLPR

-1196 RWGSLSYS
+1196 RWGSLSNS
-1204 NTKLNNI
+1204 NTKLNNL
-1211 LESRPNRLITLFSSD
+1211 LESRPSRLITLFSSD
-1226 LNHNKINSSDSM
+1226 LNHNKTSSSDSM

>member
-1 MLKSFFKKFLSA
+1 MLKSFFKKFISA
-13 DESEKKSFSATIER
+13 DESAKKSFSTTIER

-54 RNTELFAALKRVD
+54 RNTDLFAALKRVD
-67 FESEAELEDFMLE
+67 FESEDELEDFMLE

-352 IVYDGDDDDV
+352 IVCDGDDDDNDV
-362 DNDNNKNDAI
+362 DNDNNKNDPI
-372 DEENDNSKNKHESN
+372 DEEHDNTKTKHESN

-402 FEQTTSDNHYELTK
+402 LDQTTSDNHYELTK
-416 QSDSKVGKMPG
+416 QSDS
-427 LSLVAIARSCSL
+427 
-439 KQDLLQTTTKPVV
+439 
-452 KMRSKVKRRSTVA
+452 
-465 HVSQRKSGSLFTIS
+465 
-479 SIYKPN
+479 
-485 NVPVSTNTNQLSC
+485 
-498 EKSIN
+498 
-503 TIQSRNNH
+503 
-511 NKSATT
+511 
-517 NHTSFKVT
+517 
-525 VCPTRIDKSMINI
+525 
-538 DLPSIKP
+538 
-545 NISKKI
+545 
-551 WRTELNLPILS
+551 
-562 PILKKN
+562 
-568 QNVDNIKSTII
+568 
-579 YDYGNSQQPQQQ
+579 
-591 QQNNKMT
+591 
-598 DYIIDE
+598 
-604 IVDQLITDVITS
+604 
-616 DTKSPSITSC
+616 
-626 VFELMHDIHSTV
+626 
-638 VKSPYT
+638 
-644 TSITPNATIITTS
+644 
-657 VVPNSTAKM
+657 
-666 EHVAKANS
+666 ANS

-697 GHKSLVVN
+697 EHKSLVVN

-725 KSKMAVS
+725 KSKMTVS

-752 DGQMITTTSKR
+752 DGQTITTTSKR

-819 TEFSTLTKT
+819 AEFSTLTKT

-892 NKFDQIQ
+892 NKYDHIQ
-899 SSNYDIKSNSSLTSL
+899 SSNYDMKSNSSLTSL
-914 KSNHSINNNNNN
+914 KSNHSTNNNN
-926 NNNHSLVSQRLTLF
+926 NNNHNNDHNNSLVSQRLTLF

-1039 IHSIERKNCIKSIKS
+1039 IHSIERKNCIKSMKS
-1054 LNKRSILTLQ
+1054 VNKRSILTLQ

-1083 ELELLELKHKTQTD
+1083 ELELLESKHKAQTD

-1112 STMEKRNALIDQET
+1112 STIEKRNALIDQET
-1126 KRLQELDNR
+1126 KRLEELDNR
-1135 HQNEMRIYAESLPR
+1135 HQNEMRIYSESLPR

-1181 HRHRLPIPISSLTNL
+1181 HRHRLPIPISNLTNL
-1196 RWGSLSYS
+1196 RWGSLSNS
-1204 NTKLNNI
+1204 NTKLNNL
-1211 LESRPNRLITLFSSD
+1211 LESRPSRLITLFSSD
-1226 LNHNKINSSDSM
+1226 LNHNNKTSSSDSM